1 MHVPYLFS
9 FSSSFLLPALY
20 FLLPFLNSCQKIL
33 GDFGGSMGL
42 GRYGGWSPLIPF
54 RLALASNR
62 VEQWFIELSNRVEQL
77 SVS

>member
-1 MHVPYLFS
+1 MHVPYLFL
-9 FSSSFLLPALY
+9 LLPLFFFPLSIFF
-20 FLLPFLNSCQKIL
+20 FLFLIHVKKIL

-62 VEQWFIELSNRVEQL
+62 VEQWFIELSNRVE
-77 SVS
+77 